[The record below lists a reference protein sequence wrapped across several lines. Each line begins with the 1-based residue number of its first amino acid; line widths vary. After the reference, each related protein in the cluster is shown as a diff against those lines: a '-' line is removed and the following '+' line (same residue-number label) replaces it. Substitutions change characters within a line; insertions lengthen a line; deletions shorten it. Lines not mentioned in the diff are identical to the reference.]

1 MFHSQGFSVTH
12 SKYPFFLQQDSRSVV
27 TMDTGNTMM
36 SSIGNQPDNVTL
48 AMYDGNQIAL
58 TVLPSKVFKATP
70 GLIAE
75 LNEIRT
81 LTHPNLHRLIGI
93 CLDEQNFC
101 EFLAQEACLKG
112 SLEDVLENETIKLDW
127 SFKFSLLR
135 DLTEGMHYLHGSVI
149 ISHGLLSARN
159 CLVDNRFMVKIS
171 NYGIRTFVPSVDF
184 QPLEKSDEGRDFK
197 LLLWRAPE
205 LLRQVMPPR
214 GTQKGDVYGYGII
227 ISQLILRCEPF
238 DTQDSDNRARGY
250 GGTDKEIL
258 LEVKQGSIP
267 PLRPQVPRAACS
279 PELYQLMERCW
290 SEYPI
295 ERPSFVKIT
304 EIVRKIA
311 GKASNNIIDHLLR
324 RMEQYANSLEEQVA
338 QKTEQVRILNYS
350 TSIQHRPS
358 PS

>member
-1 MFHSQGFSVTH
+1 
-12 SKYPFFLQQDSRSVV
+12 
-27 TMDTGNTMM
+27 
-36 SSIGNQPDNVTL
+36 
-48 AMYDGNQIAL
+48 
-58 TVLPSKVFKATP
+58 
-70 GLIAE
+70 
-75 LNEIRT
+75 
-81 LTHPNLHRLIGI
+81 
-93 CLDEQNFC
+93 
-101 EFLAQEACLKG
+101 
-112 SLEDVLENETIKLDW
+112 
-127 SFKFSLLR
+127 
-135 DLTEGMHYLHGSVI
+135 
-149 ISHGLLSARN
+149 
-159 CLVDNRFMVKIS
+159 MVKIS

-338 QKTEQVRILNYS
+338 QKTEQFMEEKRRSEELLSQLLPRSIAAALTKGESIGPESFDSVTIYFSDIVGFTTICASISPMGVVNLLNNLYS
-350 TSIQHRPS
+350 GFWTSVLCQGFVLRLYLFINMSFSTIRHGTGTL
-358 PS
+358 

>member
-1 MFHSQGFSVTH
+1 MCLGSAIGPAGLAGIILGVLIVMLAIAGTLFSGFNARKAMYGVDPYWWRVRTDELQIL
-12 SKYPFFLQQDSRSVV
+12 SKKGLHAARSGGSLQDSRSVV

-258 LEVKQGSIP
+258 LEVDKGKTISGYTTI
-267 PLRPQVPRAACS
+267 
-279 PELYQLMERCW
+279 MEGMLHRSNKEVFLPFGLKCL
-290 SEYPI
+290 
-295 ERPSFVKIT
+295 ERHAHPSCI
-304 EIVRKIA
+304 
-311 GKASNNIIDHLLR
+311 N
-324 RMEQYANSLEEQVA
+324 
-338 QKTEQVRILNYS
+338 
-350 TSIQHRPS
+350 
-358 PS
+358 